1 MKLKNTSPLGALDIP
16 LLGRI
21 VEAGETFEITGEDAE
36 NLLRQTG
43 NFERVDKPRPRD
55 THKDDAPSKLVG
67 VHGPEIFA
75 PTTGTITPAVA
86 PTDTKEKTK

>member
-36 NLLRQTG
+36 NLLRQG
-43 NFERVDKPRPRD
+43 DNFERVDKPKPR
-55 THKDDAPSKLVG
+55 
-67 VHGPEIFA
+67 
-75 PTTGTITPAVA
+75 
-86 PTDTKEKTK
+86 TDSTKEKTK